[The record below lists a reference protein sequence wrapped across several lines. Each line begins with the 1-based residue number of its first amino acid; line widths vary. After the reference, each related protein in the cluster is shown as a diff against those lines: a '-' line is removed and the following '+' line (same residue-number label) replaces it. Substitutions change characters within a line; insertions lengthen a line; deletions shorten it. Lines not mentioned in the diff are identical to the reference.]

1 MNDLPMYLNTP
12 QTAAI
17 LGLSA
22 RTLDRYRIN
31 GAGPPFYKFGQRVR
45 YARKDVDDW
54 VRACRR
60 YSTSDDGDG
69 NGNGNDNGN
78 GDS

>member
-1 MNDLPMYLNTP
+1 MNDLQMYLSTP

-31 GAGPPFYKFGQRVR
+31 GVGPAFYKLGHVVR
-45 YARKDVDDW
+45 YARTDVEDW

-60 YSTSDDGDG
+60 FSTSGDA
-69 NGNGNDNGN
+69 
-78 GDS
+78 

>member
-1 MNDLPMYLNTP
+1 MNDVPMYLSTP

-45 YARKDVDDW
+45 YARTDVDDW
-54 VRACRR
+54 VRASRR
-60 YSTSDDGDG
+60 FSTSDDGEDEG
-69 NGNGNDNGN
+69 ET
-78 GDS
+78 